1 LFCDK
6 PYIVYLVAVKNED
19 VLYDD
24 ASHFKLVR
32 SVLKIA
38 SFKFVNLQ
46 YFNSTFMKV
55 KIAKLVLNV
64 KCEIVVFTQCS
75 RQRFFCDEQNIVH
88 LAASTCIY
96 MLTSNEEIS
105 EI

>member
-1 LFCDK
+1 M
-6 PYIVYLVAVKNED
+6 KNED
-19 VLYDD
+19 ILNDD
-24 ASHFKLVR
+24 ASHFKLVT

-46 YFNSTFMKV
+46 YFNSTFMKL
-55 KIAKLVLNV
+55 KIAKLLFNV
-64 KCEIVVFTQCS
+64 KCEVHVVMFTQCS
-75 RQRFFCDEQNIVH
+75 RQRLFCDEQNIVH

-96 MLTSNEEIS
+96 MLINNEEIS